1 MRLPGPL
8 SFGED
13 TGRSR
18 KVFAYSWGAS
28 LTAHLLVIGVAVMLG
43 PRAFPTLPGP
53 EVVAWQVLLV
63 DSDGSEKRGPA
74 DADQS
79 PLADATTHISA
90 QPASELSDLPSPII
104 QTTPP
109 SFVSRRAESQ
119 PEGVEQGARATP
131 AERRVALADKVRQ
144 PKSTDST
151 VSTKPE
157 AETPAVARPVTAE
170 SPAQGQ
176 PASPA
181 PSAEVSEPMV
191 PALPTVPESGQPE
204 MTASLRPT
212 AEEQTSSMPDMVRH
226 DASAIEEIRDRVPAP
241 QGTGAPEPGSE
252 GLRPA
257 ANLASEATRPLVDSP
272 KGSNALA
279 ESSSTRDVDY
289 GWLVNSIRGRILDLK
304 QYPIEARLNRYEGRV
319 VVRAVIS
326 EAGELLDV
334 SVVQSSGH
342 EVLDHDA
349 IDLLRRVCPIT
360 MREPLQRQSVAVKVP
375 VSYSLRH

>member
-18 KVFAYSWGAS
+18 KAFAYSWGAS

-53 EVVAWQVLLV
+53 EVVAWQVVLV

-90 QPASELSDLPSPII
+90 QPASEPPDLSSPII

-170 SPAQGQ
+170 SPAQDQ
-176 PASPA
+176 PASPG
-181 PSAEVSEPMV
+181 PSTDVSEPTV
-191 PALPTVPESGQPE
+191 PALSTVPESGQPE

-212 AEEQTSSMPDMVRH
+212 AEEQMSSMPDMVRH
-226 DASAIEEIRDRVPAP
+226 DASAIEKIRDRVPAP

-257 ANLASEATRPLVDSP
+257 ANLASEPTRPLVDSP
-272 KGSNALA
+272 KGSNALVGR
-279 ESSSTRDVDY
+279 STRDVDY
-289 GWLVNSIRGRILDLK
+289 GWLVKSIRGRILDLK

-342 EVLDHDA
+342 EVLDRDA